1 MYHPNLDYHYKHS
14 KKMNLLSN
22 KEIEDLKTL
31 IKALDIRLKNEE
43 LSQEEYKNLKAKYE
57 AKLNEEVNLL
67 KEKSFL
73 KNLSYISISGSG
85 KVTDSYIKIS
95 GSGRVDGWRGGSI
108 AISGSGK
115 ISDEEI
121 KVSGSASLPG
131 DLQTHTL
138 MASGSV
144 NADGP
149 IETTIFKCSGSCK
162 IDGDLIAHEILMI
175 SGSGKITSDV
185 NAGNL
190 TSSGSL
196 EVVGEVQCVNAE
208 LNGAYKIGGNVNC
221 KESFVSEINAK
232 CFIKGDL
239 VCGGNVHIEQSTHRG
254 HLQVDQIVAEGDI
267 YLEGVSTQFVRGRTV
282 KIGPECQIDKIEE
295 KS

>member
-1 MYHPNLDYHYKHS
+1 M
-14 KKMNLLSN
+14 SN

-43 LSQEEYKNLKAKYE
+43 LSQEEYDKLKAKYE
-57 AKLNEEVNLL
+57 AKLNEEISLV

-95 GSGRVDGWRGGSI
+95 GSGRVEGWRGGSI
-108 AISGSGK
+108 VVSGSGK

-138 MASGSV
+138 KASGSLK
-144 NADGP
+144 ADGP
-149 IETTIFKCSGSCK
+149 IETTIFKSSGSCT
-162 IDGDLIAHEILMI
+162 IDGNLVAHETLVI
-175 SGSGKITSDV
+175 SGSGKITANV

-190 TSSGSL
+190 SSSGSL
-196 EVVGEVQCVNAE
+196 GVAGEVQCVNAD
-208 LNGAYKIGGNVNC
+208 LNGAYKIGGSVNC
-221 KESFVSEINAK
+221 QESFVSEINAK

-239 VCGGNVHIEQSTHRG
+239 VCGGNVHIEQGSHRG
-254 HLQVDQIVAEGDI
+254 QLSINQILAEGDI
-267 YLEGVSTQFVRGRTV
+267 YLEGVSAQFVRGKTV
-282 KIGPECQIDKIEE
+282 KIGPDCQVDKVEE
-295 KS
+295 RS